1 MDDSDF
7 LPPLYEA
14 LFILY
19 GGRLSVVSIYE
30 VNMVS
35 SSQVMDID
43 DDMRSSETMLVA
55 ASWFGRGQSAY
66 LPTVG

>member
-1 MDDSDF
+1 MIGIFYHLCTRLSSF
-7 LPPLYEA
+7 CM
-14 LFILY
+14 

-43 DDMRSSETMLVA
+43 DDMAGVA
-55 ASWFGRGQSAY
+55 R
-66 LPTVG
+66 LCL